1 MTAKQSRKV
10 SRRRAITAIG
20 AGLVGGTVVSAAG
33 GQKKPTTAA
42 KRPASKAVSAHC
54 GKVVSSIVSAKS
66 GEKQLVA
73 SVCCDYTKKAL
84 NDCFKNLREG
94 DPVDVKMKADIKD
107 FLAELDKQA
116 LLDFC
121 YIHFNIPAEKLNEF
135 KQRMSQVANSI

>member
-1 MTAKQSRKV
+1 MTAKQSSKV
-10 SRRRAITAIG
+10 SRRRAITTIG

-33 GQKKPTTAA
+33 GQKKPVAP
-42 KRPASKAVSAHC
+42 KRPASKPVSAHC
-54 GKVVSSIVSAKS
+54 GKVVSSIVTAKS

-84 NDCFKNLREG
+84 NDCFKALRES
-94 DPVDVKMKADIKD
+94 DPVDAKMKTDLKD

-135 KQRMSQVANSI
+135 KQRINQVVNGI